1 MRILKVTQAY
11 YPFEDRGGPAIKVR
25 SIARVLANLGHDV
38 TVLTADLGFGPA
50 QIASAKAH
58 RNGQGWRSD
67 LDGVRAIY
75 LATRG
80 RYRNLTV
87 NPGVVGFCQRRLKEF
102 DIVHVYGLYDVLGPV
117 VARYCRPL
125 GIPYFVEPLGMTRPI
140 DRGFLLTKVWSS
152 LVNGYL
158 QEASRMI
165 ATSEQ
170 ERAELIGEGFPPDRV
185 LLRYNGI
192 DQGEFRNLPPPGT
205 FRKKAGIRDDE
216 RFIVFLGRLI
226 PRKGAD
232 LLIEALPH
240 VEGGKA
246 KLVIAG
252 PEAESGYL
260 VFLRAKAGAAGVEDR
275 VLFTG
280 PLYGDDKKA
289 AFADASVFALP
300 SRYENFGN
308 AAAEAIACGTPVIV
322 SDRCGIASLVD
333 RRAGVV
339 TSYDSGA
346 VARTLNGL
354 FENPS
359 LYGRLKAG
367 CPQVADEISW
377 EKLVAGMERSYEE
390 VIAQFLQRSSV
401 LAAAGENRTR

>member
-11 YPFEDRGGPAIKVR
+11 YPFMDRGGPAVKVR
-25 SIARVLANLGHDV
+25 SIARVLAEQGHEV

-50 QIASAKAH
+50 EIASAAAH

-87 NPGVVGFCQRRLKEF
+87 NPGVAGFCRRRLKEF
-102 DIVHVYGLYDVLGPV
+102 EIVHVYGLYDVLGPV
-117 VARYCRPL
+117 VARYCRQF

-140 DRGFLLTKVWSS
+140 DRGFLLKKVWSS

-158 QEASRMI
+158 HEASRMI

-170 ERAELIGEGFPPDRV
+170 ERTELLGDGFPPDRV

-192 DQGEFRNLPPPGT
+192 DQEDFRKLPPPGT
-205 FRKKAGIRDDE
+205 FRKKAGIRDEE
-216 RFIVFLGRLI
+216 RFVVFLGRLI

-232 LLIEALPH
+232 LLIEALPYLD
-240 VEGGKA
+240 GGKT

-260 VFLRAKAGAAGVEDR
+260 ALLRAKARAAGVEDR

-289 AFADASVFALP
+289 ALVDAAVFALP

-322 SDRCGIASLVD
+322 SDRCGIASLID
-333 RRAGVV
+333 QRAGLV
-339 TSYDSGA
+339 TAYDSGA

-390 VIAQFLQRSSV
+390 VIAQFLQRPSV
-401 LAAAGENRTR
+401 LAPMGENRTR